1 MNRERYSCNSY
12 CPKSLFYRVFFSFS
26 YWTSAVGAYTK
37 SHAYDSPLLLYRDT
51 ERGCCAAE
59 DAAEDGRAM

>member
-1 MNRERYSCNSY
+1 MR
-12 CPKSLFYRVFFSFS
+12 
-26 YWTSAVGAYTK
+26 TT
-37 SHAYDSPLLLYRDT
+37 LLSSSIENRDT